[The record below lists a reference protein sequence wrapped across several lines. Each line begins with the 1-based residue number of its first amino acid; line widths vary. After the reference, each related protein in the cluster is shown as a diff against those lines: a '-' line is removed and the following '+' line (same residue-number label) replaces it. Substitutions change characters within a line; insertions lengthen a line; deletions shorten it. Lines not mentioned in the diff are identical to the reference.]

1 VYVIA
6 IHFAPEAGEALA
18 PPLAE
23 ALGSTLYE
31 ARARLSDPAGGPAVV
46 ATYGEIQPSWACA
59 GRLRAN
65 AFSPILITPE
75 EVESN
80 ASRFQVRSFTLGG
93 QGLTAVSRR
102 GETAEI
108 SYREID
114 FVLRATRLEE
124 RTETKTT
131 EQRKFS
137 AGRFL
142 ASGGLILTKKTR
154 VVEQI
159 TTEDRDEFIQLYCE
173 GRPPVVFHAS
183 GLNYQS
189 LGTALQPSVA
199 ANFAQLIER
208 LRQAAPHIRYD
219 ERLANR
225 AGRARILGPLL
236 KDRHLDIAISL
247 LARVMRAPEARGGG
261 FKN

>member
-1 VYVIA
+1 VNGLNVLA
-6 IHFAPEAGEALA
+6 IHFAPGAGEALA
-18 PPLAE
+18 APLAE

-46 ATYGEIQPSWACA
+46 ATYGEIQAAWACA

-80 ASRFQVRSFTLGG
+80 ASRFQVRTFTLGG
-93 QGLTAVSRR
+93 QGLTAISRR

-108 SYREID
+108 GYREIG
-114 FVLRATRLEE
+114 FILRATRLEE

-131 EQRKFS
+131 VQRKFS

-142 ASGGLILTKKTR
+142 ASGGLMLTKKTR
-154 VVEQI
+154 TVEQI
-159 TTEDRDEFIQLYCE
+159 TTEDRDELIHLYCE

-183 GLNYQS
+183 GVNYQS
-189 LGTALQPSVA
+189 LGTTLQPSVA

-208 LRQAAPHIRYD
+208 LRQAAPHARYD

-247 LARVMRAPEARGGG
+247 LARVMRAP
-261 FKN
+261 

>member
-1 VYVIA
+1 MYVIA
-6 IHFAPEAGEALA
+6 IHFAPGSAEALA
-18 PPLAE
+18 APLAE
-23 ALGSTLYE
+23 ALGCTLYE
-31 ARARLSDPAGGPAVV
+31 ARARLSDPAGGPAVL
-46 ATYGEIQPSWACA
+46 ATYGEIQPAWACA

-65 AFSPILITPE
+65 GFSPLLITPE

-80 ASRFQVRSFTLGG
+80 ATRFQVRSFDLGS
-93 QGLTAVSRR
+93 QGFATVSRR

-108 SYREID
+108 AYREID
-114 FVLRATRLEE
+114 FMLRATRLEE
-124 RTETKTT
+124 RTEVKTT

-137 AGRFL
+137 AGRAL
-142 ASGGLILTKKTR
+142 LSGGLMLTKKTR
-154 VVEQI
+154 TVEQI
-159 TTEDRDEFIQLYCE
+159 TTEDRDEFIQLYGD
-173 GRPPVVFHAS
+173 GRPPIVFHAS
-183 GLNYQS
+183 GINYQS

-208 LRQAAPHIRYD
+208 LRQAAPNARYD
-219 ERLANR
+219 DRLSNR

-247 LARVMRAPEARGGG
+247 LARVLRSPEARGGG